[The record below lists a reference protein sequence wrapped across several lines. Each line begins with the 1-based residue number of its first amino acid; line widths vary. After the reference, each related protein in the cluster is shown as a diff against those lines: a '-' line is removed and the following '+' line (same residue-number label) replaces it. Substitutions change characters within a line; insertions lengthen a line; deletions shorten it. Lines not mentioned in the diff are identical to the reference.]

1 MKYIKGFSFTYSDTA
16 IRYSDATAKE
26 SLRLM
31 KETTAADTVIL
42 VLGALQENAHS
53 EDVDYRGDHMPSD
66 DELYEM
72 IDYAKSIDLRVILKP
87 FVNCRNGTWR
97 AHINFF
103 DIDIPHEPQWGNW
116 FRSYTEYQLH
126 YAKIAQETACEMI
139 IIGCEMVQAQRK
151 DAYWREMIRQIRAVY
166 GGLLTYNTDKYMEE
180 YVTWWDALDVI
191 SSSGYYPVNDW
202 EKELDRIEKVV
213 EKAGKPF
220 FFAEAGCPSRDMSPM
235 RPNDWALAGKLSLEA
250 QANYYSVML
259 EHCNR
264 RKWVQGFAFW
274 DWSSR
279 LNEYEENQNNKGYS
293 VFEKPAAGVIF
304 DFYSGIRPGRD

>member
-139 IIGCEMVQAQRK
+139 IIGCEMIQAQRK
-151 DAYWREMIRQIRAVY
+151 ETYWREMIRQIRAIY

-180 YVTWWDALDVI
+180 YVAWWDALDVL

-202 EKELDRIEKVV
+202 DQELDRIEKVV
-213 EKAGKPF
+213 EKEGKPF
-220 FFAEAGCPSRDMSPM
+220 FFAEAGCPSRDTSPM
-235 RPNDWALAGKLSLEA
+235 RPNDWALAGELSIEA
-250 QANYYSVML
+250 QADYYSVML
-259 EHCNR
+259 DRCSR
-264 RKWVQGFAFW
+264 RTWVRGFALW

-279 LNEYEENQNNKGYS
+279 LYSYEESQSNKGYS
-293 VFEKPAAGVIF
+293 VYGKPATGVIF